1 MGRLSSGTPT
11 TFKVSGSFTVKKF
24 DHNRQLLEE
33 VSTNELIT
41 QSGAGTTDGV
51 TLGRIESA
59 NPELIPAGYQDGKFS
74 NVFSPTILNAGNT
87 IELMVG
93 MATCGI
99 AAGAR
104 ETLKVLMD
112 EVQAHNLQD
121 VKIVQVGC
129 LGFCHSEPTVQLN
142 MPNQEPVLYG
152 NVDEV
157 TAKEIVENHILNGK
171 MVDNHILI
179 KSFNKA

>member
-1 MGRLSSGTPT
+1 MKIKS
-11 TFKVSGSFTVKKF
+11 
-24 DHNRQLLEE
+24 LEE
-33 VSTNELIT
+33 LIKLREDSIKKVNLRET
-41 QSGAGTTDGV
+41 G
-51 TLGRIESA
+51 E
-59 NPELIPAGYQDGKFS
+59 
-74 NVFSPTILNAGNT
+74 NAGDT

-104 ETLKVLMD
+104 ETL
-112 EVQAHNLQD
+112 QALIQIIQD
-121 VKIVQVGC
+121 KEIANVKLVQVGC

-152 NVDEV
+152 NVDKEV
-157 TAKEIVENHILNGK
+157 AKKIIEDHILNGK

-179 KSFNKA
+179 KSFMKA

>member
-1 MGRLSSGTPT
+1 MKIKSL
-11 TFKVSGSFTVKKF
+11 
-24 DHNRQLLEE
+24 D
-33 VSTNELIT
+33 ELIKLREDSIKKVNLRET
-41 QSGAGTTDGV
+41 G
-51 TLGRIESA
+51 E
-59 NPELIPAGYQDGKFS
+59 
-74 NVFSPTILNAGNT
+74 NAGDT

-104 ETLKVLMD
+104 ETLQALM
-112 EVQAHNLQD
+112 EIVQEKGLEN
-121 VKIVQVGC
+121 VKLVQVGC

-152 NVDEV
+152 NVDKE
-157 TAKEIVENHILNGK
+157 TAEKIVEDHILQGK

-179 KSFNKA
+179 KSFDKA

>member
-1 MGRLSSGTPT
+1 MKIKSL
-11 TFKVSGSFTVKKF
+11 
-24 DHNRQLLEE
+24 D
-33 VSTNELIT
+33 ELIQLRENSIKKVNLRET
-41 QSGAGTTDGV
+41 G
-51 TLGRIESA
+51 E
-59 NPELIPAGYQDGKFS
+59 
-74 NVFSPTILNAGNT
+74 NAGDT

-104 ETLKVLMD
+104 ETLQTLM
-112 EVQAHNLQD
+112 ETIQSNKLEN

-142 MPNQEPVLYG
+142 MPNQEPILYG
-152 NVDEV
+152 KVDKE
-157 TAKEIVENHILNGK
+157 TACKIVEDHILNGK

-179 KSFNKA
+179 KSFDKA

>member
-1 MGRLSSGTPT
+1 MKIKSL
-11 TFKVSGSFTVKKF
+11 
-24 DHNRQLLEE
+24 D
-33 VSTNELIT
+33 ELIKLREDSIKKVNLRET
-41 QSGAGTTDGV
+41 G
-51 TLGRIESA
+51 E
-59 NPELIPAGYQDGKFS
+59 
-74 NVFSPTILNAGNT
+74 NAGDT

-104 ETLKVLMD
+104 ETLKALM
-112 EVQAHNLQD
+112 EAIQSNNLEN

-142 MPNQEPVLYG
+142 MPNQEPILYG
-152 NVDEV
+152 NVDKE
-157 TAKEIVENHILNGK
+157 TAGKIVEEHILNGK

-179 KSFNKA
+179 KSFDKA

>member
-1 MGRLSSGTPT
+1 MKIKSL
-11 TFKVSGSFTVKKF
+11 
-24 DHNRQLLEE
+24 D
-33 VSTNELIT
+33 ELIKLREDSIKKVNLRET
-41 QSGAGTTDGV
+41 G
-51 TLGRIESA
+51 E
-59 NPELIPAGYQDGKFS
+59 
-74 NVFSPTILNAGNT
+74 NAGDT

-104 ETLKVLMD
+104 ETLQALM
-112 EVQAHNLQD
+112 EVIQD
-121 VKIVQVGC
+121 KEIKNIKLVQVGC

-152 NVDEV
+152 NVDKE
-157 TAKEIVENHILNGK
+157 TAVKIIEDHILNGK

-179 KSFNKA
+179 KSFIKA

>member
-1 MGRLSSGTPT
+1 MKIKSL
-11 TFKVSGSFTVKKF
+11 
-24 DHNRQLLEE
+24 D
-33 VSTNELIT
+33 ELIKLREDSIKKVNLRET
-41 QSGAGTTDGV
+41 GEDAGD
-51 TLGRIESA
+51 
-59 NPELIPAGYQDGKFS
+59 
-74 NVFSPTILNAGNT
+74 T

-104 ETLKVLMD
+104 ETLQALM
-112 EVQAHNLQD
+112 EVVQEKGLEN
-121 VKIVQVGC
+121 VKLVQVGC

-142 MPNQEPVLYG
+142 MPNQEPILYG
-152 NVDEV
+152 NVDKD
-157 TAKEIVENHILNGK
+157 TAKKIVEDHILNGK